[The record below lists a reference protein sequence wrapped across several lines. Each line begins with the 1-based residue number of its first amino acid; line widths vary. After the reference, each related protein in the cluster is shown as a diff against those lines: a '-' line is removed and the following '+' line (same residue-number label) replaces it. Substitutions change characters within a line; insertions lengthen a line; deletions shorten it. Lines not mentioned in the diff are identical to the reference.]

1 MTAPNPGRVKYQR
14 SQIAG
19 YETGILTAG
28 TPGAPSVL
36 LLHGFSGD
44 ALTWQFTVGA
54 IARHYRVTALD
65 LPGHGLTDA
74 AAGIGYWR
82 EMVGWLTR
90 AIQHLDFTPDH
101 LIGHSLGARILLA
114 AAETGDVT
122 PRSLTLISCAGI
134 SPSYDYAFLL
144 SLTRIETLDD
154 AVACVRHLFGD
165 APDNPERLAK
175 GLYQKLAMPEAKEN
189 LLAYLASNF
198 ADGQLLPESPVAWDR
213 VHCPLQVIW
222 GKDDRI
228 VQLPPSGWLP
238 DSARIHLLNPV
249 GHLPHITAA
258 DRVNAL
264 LLEFIRQADGD
275 HLAAS

>member
-1 MTAPNPGRVKYQR
+1 MNAPNPGRVKYQR
-14 SQIAG
+14 SDVAG
-19 YETGILTAG
+19 FETGVLTAG
-28 TPGAPSVL
+28 PPNAPPIL

-54 IARHYRVTALD
+54 LARNYRVTALD
-65 LPGHGLTDA
+65 LPGHGLTDR
-74 AAGIGYWR
+74 AGIGYWR

-90 AIQHLDFTPDH
+90 AIQHLELTPDH

-114 AAETGDVT
+114 AAETGEVT

-144 SLTRIETLDD
+144 RLTRIESLDD

-175 GLYQKLAMPEAKEN
+175 GLYQKLAAPEAKEN

-198 ADGQLLPESPVAWDR
+198 ADGQLLPASPVAWDR
-213 VHCPLQVIW
+213 VRCPLQVIW

-238 DSARIHLLNPV
+238 ESALVHLLDRV

-258 DRVNAL
+258 DRVNQL
-264 LLEFIRQADGD
+264 LLDFTRQADGN